1 VDSIE
6 SHINNL
12 SVTLKEHMNAIKIS
26 LAIASLTFL
35 VACGDNSNSEPILAG
50 PISGTVIGLS
60 NGNEL
65 VVQNND
71 TNTTV
76 VSVNGNFSFA
86 TPVSDQESYSVTVL
100 TQPTS
105 QICTVLNGNGNG
117 TGAMV
122 NLSITCVPVPYIPS

>member
-1 VDSIE
+1 MDSIE

-35 VACGDNSNSEPILAG
+35 VACGDNSNSEPMLAG

-71 TNTTV
+71 NNTTV

-105 QICTVLNGNGNG
+105 QICTVLNGNG

>member
-1 VDSIE
+1 MDSIE
-6 SHINNL
+6 FHINNW

-105 QICTVLNGNGNG
+105 QICTVLNGNG

-122 NLSITCVPVPYIPS
+122 NLSITCVPVPYIPV

>member
-1 VDSIE
+1 M
-6 SHINNL
+6 
-12 SVTLKEHMNAIKIS
+12 KAIKIS

-86 TPVSDQESYSVTVL
+86 SPVSVQESYSVTVL

-105 QICTVLNGNGNG
+105 QICTVLNGNG

-122 NLSITCVPVPYIPS
+122 NLSITCVPVPYIPV

>member
-35 VACGDNSNSEPILAG
+35 VACGDNSNSEPMLAG

-86 TPVSDQESYSVTVL
+86 SPVSVQESYSVTVL

-105 QICTVLNGNGNG
+105 QICTVLNGNG

>member
-35 VACGDNSNSEPILAG
+35 VACGDNSNSEPMLAG

-86 TPVSDQESYSVTVL
+86 SPVSDQESYSVTVL

-105 QICTVLNGNGNG
+105 QICTVLNGNG

-122 NLSITCVPVPYIPS
+122 NLSITCVPVPYIPV

>member
-6 SHINNL
+6 FHINNL

-76 VSVNGNFSFA
+76 VSVNGNFGFA
-86 TPVSDQESYSVTVL
+86 SPVSDQESYSVTVL
-100 TQPTS
+100 TQPSS
-105 QICTVLNGNGNG
+105 QICTVLNGNG

-122 NLSITCVPVPYIPS
+122 NISITCVPVPYIPV

>member
-1 VDSIE
+1 MDSIE
-6 SHINNL
+6 SHINNW
-12 SVTLKEHMNAIKIS
+12 SVTSKEHMNAIKIS

-35 VACGDNSNSEPILAG
+35 VACGDNSNSEPMLAG

-100 TQPTS
+100 TQPSS
-105 QICTVLNGNGNG
+105 QICTVLNGNG

>member
-6 SHINNL
+6 FHINNW

-86 TPVSDQESYSVTVL
+86 TPVSVQESYSVTVL

-105 QICTVLNGNGNG
+105 QICTVLNGNG

-122 NLSITCVPVPYIPS
+122 NLSITCVPVPYIPV

>member
-35 VACGDNSNSEPILAG
+35 VACGDNSNSEPMLAG

-86 TPVSDQESYSVTVL
+86 TPVSVQESYSVTVL

-105 QICTVLNGNGNG
+105 QICTVLNGNG

>member
-1 VDSIE
+1 MDSIE

-35 VACGDNSNSEPILAG
+35 VACGDNSNSEPMLAG

-86 TPVSDQESYSVTVL
+86 TPVSVQESYSVTVL

-105 QICTVLNGNGNG
+105 QICTVLNGNG

>member
-6 SHINNL
+6 FHINNW

-35 VACGDNSNSEPILAG
+35 VACGDNSNSEPMLAG

-86 TPVSDQESYSVTVL
+86 SPVSVQESYSVTVL

-105 QICTVLNGNGNG
+105 QICTVLNGNG

>member
-1 VDSIE
+1 MDSIE

-86 TPVSDQESYSVTVL
+86 TPVSVQESYSVTVL

-105 QICTVLNGNGNG
+105 QICTVLNGNG

-122 NLSITCVPVPYIPS
+122 NLSITCVPVPYIPV

>member
-35 VACGDNSNSEPILAG
+35 VACGDNSNSEPMLAG

-100 TQPTS
+100 TQPSS
-105 QICTVLNGNGNG
+105 QICTVLNGNG

-122 NLSITCVPVPYIPS
+122 NLSITCVPVPYIPV

>member
-35 VACGDNSNSEPILAG
+35 VACGDNSNSEPMLAG

-86 TPVSDQESYSVTVL
+86 SPVSVQESYSVTVL

-105 QICTVLNGNGNG
+105 QICTVLNGNG

-122 NLSITCVPVPYIPS
+122 NLSITCVPVPYIPV

>member
-1 VDSIE
+1 MDSIE
-6 SHINNL
+6 FHINNW

-86 TPVSDQESYSVTVL
+86 SPVSVQESYSVTVL

-105 QICTVLNGNGNG
+105 QICTVLNGNG

-122 NLSITCVPVPYIPS
+122 NLSITCVPVPYIPV

>member
-6 SHINNL
+6 FHINNW

-105 QICTVLNGNGNG
+105 QICTVLNGNG

-122 NLSITCVPVPYIPS
+122 NLSITCVHVPYIPV

>member
-35 VACGDNSNSEPILAG
+35 VACGDNSNSEPMLAG

-86 TPVSDQESYSVTVL
+86 SPVSDQESYSVTVL

-105 QICTVLNGNGNG
+105 QICTVLNGNG

-122 NLSITCVPVPYIPS
+122 NISITCVPVPYIPS

>member
-1 VDSIE
+1 
-6 SHINNL
+6 
-12 SVTLKEHMNAIKIS
+12 MNAIKIS

-35 VACGDNSNSEPILAG
+35 VACGDNSNSEPMLAG

-105 QICTVLNGNGNG
+105 QICTVLNGNG

-122 NLSITCVPVPYIPS
+122 NLSITCVPVPYIPV

>member
-1 VDSIE
+1 
-6 SHINNL
+6 
-12 SVTLKEHMNAIKIS
+12 MNAIKIS

-86 TPVSDQESYSVTVL
+86 SPVSDQESYSVTVL

-105 QICTVLNGNGNG
+105 QICTVLNGNG

-122 NLSITCVPVPYIPS
+122 NLSITCVPVPYIPV

>member
-6 SHINNL
+6 FHINNW

-86 TPVSDQESYSVTVL
+86 SPVSVQESYSVTVL

-105 QICTVLNGNGNG
+105 QICTVLNGNG

-122 NLSITCVPVPYIPS
+122 NLSITCVPVPYIPV

>member
-6 SHINNL
+6 FHINNL

-35 VACGDNSNSEPILAG
+35 VACGDNSNSEPMLAG

-60 NGNEL
+60 IGNEL
-65 VVQNND
+65 VLQKND
-71 TNTTV
+71 ANTTLL
-76 VSVNGNFSFA
+76 SVNGNFSFA
-86 TPVSDQESYSVTVL
+86 SPVSNQESYSVTVF

-105 QICTVLNGNGNG
+105 QICTVLNGSG

>member
-1 VDSIE
+1 MDSIE

-35 VACGDNSNSEPILAG
+35 VACGDNSNSEPIQEG
-50 PISGTVIGLS
+50 PTSGTVIGLS
-60 NGNEL
+60 N
-65 VVQNND
+65 D
-71 TNTTV
+71 
-76 VSVNGNFSFA
+76 NFRFA

-100 TQPTS
+100 TQPSS
-105 QICTVLNGNGNG
+105 QICTVLNGNG

>member
-35 VACGDNSNSEPILAG
+35 VACGDNSNSEPMLAG

-86 TPVSDQESYSVTVL
+86 TPVSVQESYSVTVL

-105 QICTVLNGNGNG
+105 QICTVLNGNG

-122 NLSITCVPVPYIPS
+122 NLSITCVPVPYIPV

>member
-35 VACGDNSNSEPILAG
+35 VACGDNSNSEPMLAG

-105 QICTVLNGNGNG
+105 QICTVLNGNG

-122 NLSITCVPVPYIPS
+122 NLSITCVPVPYIPV

>member
-35 VACGDNSNSEPILAG
+35 VACGDNSNSEPMLAG

-105 QICTVLNGNGNG
+105 QICTVLNGNG

-122 NLSITCVPVPYIPS
+122 NLSINCVPVPYIPS

>member
-1 VDSIE
+1 MDSIE

-35 VACGDNSNSEPILAG
+35 VACGDNSNSEPMLAG

-86 TPVSDQESYSVTVL
+86 SPVSDQESYSVTVL

-105 QICTVLNGNGNG
+105 QICTVLNGNG

-122 NLSITCVPVPYIPS
+122 NLSINCVPAPYIPV

>member
-86 TPVSDQESYSVTVL
+86 SPVSVQESYSVTVL

-105 QICTVLNGNGNG
+105 QVCTVLNGNG

-122 NLSITCVPVPYIPS
+122 NLSINCVPVPYIPV

>member
-6 SHINNL
+6 FHINNW

-35 VACGDNSNSEPILAG
+35 VACGDNSNSEPMLAG

-105 QICTVLNGNGNG
+105 QICTVLNGNG

-122 NLSITCVPVPYIPS
+122 NISITCVPVPYIPS

>member
-1 VDSIE
+1 MDSIE
-6 SHINNL
+6 FHINNL

-105 QICTVLNGNGNG
+105 QICTVLNGNG

-122 NLSITCVPVPYIPS
+122 NISITCVPVPYIPS

>member
-6 SHINNL
+6 FHINNW

-86 TPVSDQESYSVTVL
+86 SPVSDQESYSVTVL

-105 QICTVLNGNGNG
+105 QICTVLNGNG

-122 NLSITCVPVPYIPS
+122 NLSITCVPVPYIPV

>member
-1 VDSIE
+1 M
-6 SHINNL
+6 
-12 SVTLKEHMNAIKIS
+12 KAIKIS

-86 TPVSDQESYSVTVL
+86 TPVSVQESYSVTVL

-105 QICTVLNGNGNG
+105 QICTVLNGNG

-122 NLSITCVPVPYIPS
+122 NLSITCVPVPYIPV

>member
-6 SHINNL
+6 FHINNW

-35 VACGDNSNSEPILAG
+35 VACGDNSNSEPMLAG

-86 TPVSDQESYSVTVL
+86 TPVSVQESYSVTVL

-105 QICTVLNGNGNG
+105 QICTVLNGNG

-122 NLSITCVPVPYIPS
+122 NLSINCVPVPYIPV

>member
-1 VDSIE
+1 MDSIE

-35 VACGDNSNSEPILAG
+35 VACGDNSNSEPMLAG

-105 QICTVLNGNGNG
+105 QICTVLNGNG

-122 NLSITCVPVPYIPS
+122 NLSITCVPVPYIPV